1 MASLRKKHLEHFA
14 CGIFVRGIANV
25 LYLTGISIL
34 LPLILVVL
42 SLPPVGALLFLFLTS
57 ILAIGMS
64 MSGAILLR
72 WWKGSW
78 RNTFIWL
85 GIITIAPGIAGL
97 ALITSGKDI
106 IGWLVDETA
115 AHRAL
120 SLYIQ
125 LLGQE
130 IPTVWLVA
138 AVYVIL
144 GVVFLHLGMTAPKR
158 TRS

>member
-1 MASLRKKHLEHFA
+1 MAGIRKKHLGHFA
-14 CGIFVRGIANV
+14 CGIFVRGIANI
-25 LYLTGISIL
+25 LYLTGLSIL
-34 LPLILVVL
+34 LPLLLVLL
-42 SLPPVGALLFLFLTS
+42 SVPPMSTLLFLFLSS

-64 MSGAILLR
+64 ISGAIILR

-106 IGWLVDETA
+106 IGWLVDETS
-115 AHRAL
+115 AHKAL

-130 IPTVWLVA
+130 IPTVWLIA

-144 GVVFLHLGMTAPKR
+144 GIVFLHLGMTTPKR
-158 TRS
+158 LRN